1 MIKVLKL
8 NDLFIDPKS
17 LGSKLLLVD
26 VTPVYEYTD
35 GKRTDNLTGHRYTVA
50 LPEKAFE
57 KIGVKIEGPQLLE
70 KPDGFVEVVFD
81 GLEIYAYLANGQIQI
96 GARAKGV
103 HRVQVKP

>member
-1 MIKVLKL
+1 MLKL
-8 NDLFIDPKS
+8 NDLTINPKS

-26 VTPVYEYTD
+26 VTPVYEYSN
-35 GKRTDNLTGHRYTVA
+35 GQRTDNLTGHRYIVA
-50 LPEKAFE
+50 LPDKAFE
-57 KIGVKIEGPQLLE
+57 KVGVKIEGPQQLE